1 MIRLQHISKQF
12 GRFKALDDLS
22 IEIPSGDF
30 MALLGPNGAGK
41 TTTLKLL
48 AGLIRPSSGAIQVD
62 GMEKNSRSVFL
73 QSIGMVSHQ
82 SFLYNDLTAIENL
95 RFYANMYTVSNAS
108 ARIASL
114 LKRVGLGARGD
125 DIVRTF
131 SRGML
136 QRLSIARALLHE
148 PQMLLLDEPYTGLD
162 VHGCRFLDEVLK
174 EYHAGGHSIVMIT
187 HDLDRILGLSNRIV
201 VLDNGRAVFDR
212 RSVEP
217 EFSTFKNYIRN

>member
-136 QRLSIARALLHE
+136 Q
-148 PQMLLLDEPYTGLD
+148 
-162 VHGCRFLDEVLK
+162 
-174 EYHAGGHSIVMIT
+174 
-187 HDLDRILGLSNRIV
+187 
-201 VLDNGRAVFDR
+201 
-212 RSVEP
+212 
-217 EFSTFKNYIRN
+217 

>member
-22 IEIPSGDF
+22 IEIPPGDF

-48 AGLIRPSSGAIQVD
+48 AGLIRPSSGTIQVD
-62 GMEKNSRSVFL
+62 SMEKNSRSVFL

-95 RFYANMYTVSNAS
+95 RFYANMYNVSNAS
-108 ARIASL
+108 ARIAAL

-174 EYHAGGHSIVMIT
+174 EYHASGHSIVMIT

-212 RSVEP
+212 RSAES

>member
-22 IEIPSGDF
+22 IEIPPGDF

-48 AGLIRPSSGAIQVD
+48 AGLIRPSSGTIQVD
-62 GMEKNSRSVFL
+62 SMEKNSRSVFL

-95 RFYANMYTVSNAS
+95 RFYANMYNVSNAS
-108 ARIASL
+108 ARMVSL

-174 EYHAGGHSIVMIT
+174 EYHASGHSIVMIT

-212 RSVEP
+212 RSAES

>member
-22 IEIPSGDF
+22 IEIPPGDF

-48 AGLIRPSSGAIQVD
+48 AGLIRPSSGTIQVD
-62 GMEKNSRSVFL
+62 SMEENSRSVFL

-95 RFYANMYTVSNAS
+95 RFYANMYNVSNAS
-108 ARIASL
+108 ARIVSL

-174 EYHAGGHSIVMIT
+174 EYHASGHSIVMIT

-212 RSVEP
+212 RSAES

>member
-1 MIRLQHISKQF
+1 MIRLQQITKQF
-12 GRFKALDDLS
+12 GRFKALDNLS

-30 MALLGPNGAGK
+30 VALLGPNGAGK

-48 AGLIRPSSGAIQVD
+48 AGLIRPSSGSIQVD
-62 GMEKNSRSVFL
+62 ESGKSNRSVFL

-95 RFYANMYTVSNAS
+95 RFYANMYNVSNAS
-108 ARIASL
+108 ARITLL
-114 LKRVGLGARGD
+114 LKRVGLSARGD

-174 EYHAGGHSIVMIT
+174 EYHADGHSIVMIT

-201 VLDNGRAVFDR
+201 VLDKGHAVFDR
-212 RSVEP
+212 RSADP
-217 EFSTFKNYIRN
+217 EFATFKTYIRN